1 MRLPYSLQ
9 GRFLVGLIV
18 LMLFMGTFFAL
29 LLRSHMKDLFLS
41 EARAKAN
48 LMAAHT
54 EAIQNY
60 VRTTVRPAI
69 SAKIGQDEFILEAM
83 STSFV
88 TRHIL
93 SKLSSENNDFTYR
106 RVAKN
111 ARNPD
116 YEVNLQEAHFFDQFI
131 KEPES
136 QRIEEIT
143 RDGSTESLLIARPVY
158 FTQECMRCHG
168 DPEEAPAVLLS
179 LYGDKRGFWRQSGEL
194 AGLDIIS
201 VPMESATGSVGKS
214 VSMFALWFGSGML
227 LLLLSVQGFFNR
239 LVVHNL
245 RRVGNILHRKFFQE
259 DDRDILAPLR
269 NREDIEG
276 MVLSIEVVA
285 THLSAARRQLSDYAR
300 NLEGMV
306 KERTAALE
314 SVAGGRIA
322 DVQLFMRLLSD
333 LNLAQEKHSLLQT
346 SLRLIARH
354 FQANRAA
361 YACGLSG
368 ADVLAWPATDGATEP
383 ESWADLL
390 AHLRLGQAE
399 ILPNVWYIPVQTSGQ
414 ARGMIALYWD
424 EHPAPT
430 PAEHPDAEPSGQ
442 EESTVLLRPGKEQFP
457 FALAL
462 GKQLGIALD
471 NLDAL
476 DALLRQNSLL
486 DSIVEGVSDP
496 LILVERGAV
505 PVLANSSARALT
517 ERLSA
522 FISRADRGLREGA
535 PFRQRGAM
543 EDLAGLLALM
553 GIHQNDA
560 PPDAPVRRETL
571 LPDGSSFAVSMH
583 ALQPLRAGDF
593 RAVVHLRE
601 TTEEKRMLANL
612 RQSEKLAA
620 TGQLAAGLAHEI
632 NNPLGVIRCY
642 AELLGNAS
650 PDEQS
655 RGDVDVILR
664 HVEQAQTVL
673 RDMLDFARP
682 RAPQPG
688 RCDMQELLV
697 SLLELF
703 KPQAR
708 SASVELSLETE
719 PDLPELRLD
728 KGVLEQVIVNL
739 MLNSLDA
746 IQSCPPPEGGTI
758 TLRAKRGASG
768 EHLIISIIDNGPGIP
783 EQTLQK
789 IFDPFFTTKAP
800 GAGTGLGL
808 TIAFGMVRDMG
819 GRLEAHSPPGDR
831 EQGGGTA
838 FHILLPLHRNTNNPC

>member
-1 MRLPYSLQ
+1 
-9 GRFLVGLIV
+9 
-18 LMLFMGTFFAL
+18 MLLMGTFFAL

-54 EAIQNY
+54 EAIQSY
-60 VRTTVRPAI
+60 VKDTQRPAI

-116 YEVNLQEAHFFDQFI
+116 YEVSLQETHFFEQFI
-131 KEPES
+131 KEPEA

-143 RDGSTESLLIARPVY
+143 RDGSAESLLIARPVY
-158 FTQECMRCHG
+158 FTRECMRCHG
-168 DPEEAPAVLLS
+168 DPKEAPAVLLS
-179 LYGDKRGFWRQSGEL
+179 LYGDQRGFWRQPGEL

-285 THLSAARRQLSDYAR
+285 THLSEARKQLSDYAR

-346 SLRLIARH
+346 SLGLIARH
-354 FQANRAA
+354 FLASRAA

-368 ADVLAWPATDGATEP
+368 ADVLAWPATDDKTEP
-383 ESWADLL
+383 ENRADLL
-390 AHLRLGQAE
+390 AHLRLGKAE
-399 ILPNVWYIPVQTSGQ
+399 ILSDIWYIPVQTSGQ
-414 ARGMIALYWD
+414 ARGMLALYWD
-424 EHPAPT
+424 EHPAPA
-430 PAEHPDAEPSGQ
+430 PAEHPDAEQPDQ
-442 EESTVLLRPGKEQFP
+442 EETTALLRPGQEQFP

-496 LILVERGAV
+496 LILVERGAI

-517 ERLSA
+517 ERLSPL
-522 FISRADRGLREGA
+522 ISRADRGLREGA
-535 PFRQRGAM
+535 PFRQHGAT
-543 EDLAGLLALM
+543 ENIAGLLALM
-553 GIHQNDA
+553 GIRDDA
-560 PPDAPVRRETL
+560 SPDAPLQREAL
-571 LPDGSSFAVSMH
+571 LPDGSSFAVSVH
-583 ALQPLRAGDF
+583 ALEPLRAGDS

-650 PDEQS
+650 SDEQS
-655 RGDVDVILR
+655 RGDIDVILR
-664 HVEQAQTVL
+664 HVEQAQSVL

-688 RCDMQELLV
+688 RCGVQELLV
-697 SLLELF
+697 SLLDLF
-703 KPQAR
+703 TPQAR

-719 PDLPELRLD
+719 PGLPELRLD
-728 KGVLEQVIVNL
+728 KSALEQVIVNL

-746 IQSCPPPEGGTI
+746 IQSCPPPEGGAI
-758 TLRAKRGASG
+758 TLRARRGASG

-831 EQGGGTA
+831 GQGGGTA
-838 FHILLPLHRNTNNPC
+838 FHILLPLRRNTNNPC